1 VNDVLLIVD
10 VLNDFEHEDGYKL
23 LASFRQRQPALVAA
37 LARAQVTAGA
47 PDTHARHLG
56 RNR

>member
-1 VNDVLLIVD
+1 MAKTPKRAHTSSATIHDVGK
-10 VLNDFEHEDGYKL
+10 VLGNVVAGT
-23 LASFRQRQPALVAA
+23 ALVAA